1 MKDEIWVEKKENGEK
16 ESVEDKKAEK
26 NWMNDIEADEEENSS
41 SENTDDSNLSD
52 RKSEVKKADVMN
64 HKKAFHDETLV
75 HDPVLGSSRWT
86 RMADSEDSL
95 APAYREVIREL
106 EEHRQHFKVEFC
118 QMQTKFQSRFL
129 PNIH

>member
-1 MKDEIWVEKKENGEK
+1 METKEK
-16 ESVEDKKAEK
+16 S
-26 NWMNDIEADEEENSS
+26 I

-64 HKKAFHDETLV
+64 HKKAFLAETLV

-118 QMQTKFQSRFL
+118 QMQTKFSKQISAKNPLDF
-129 PNIH
+129 